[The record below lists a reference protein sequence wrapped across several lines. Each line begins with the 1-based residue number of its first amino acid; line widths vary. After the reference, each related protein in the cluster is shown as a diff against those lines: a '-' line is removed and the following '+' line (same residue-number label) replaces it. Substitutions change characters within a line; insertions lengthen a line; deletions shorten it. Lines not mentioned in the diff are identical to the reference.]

1 MRDTRVEEVEEISSD
16 SDSDPDCHHP
26 SSSRS
31 RAASAIN
38 KLNKRAAPTV
48 STPLI
53 FQTQQAK
60 PAFLF
65 LVVGADGTLGQV
77 GITISSAEM
86 KQLFHIVL
94 KSHGKTLRVDS
105 LNRIGKATYP

>member
-60 PAFLF
+60 PDFLS
-65 LVVGADGTLGQV
+65 GQV
-77 GITISSAEM
+77 RTTISSAEM

-94 KSHGKTLRVDS
+94 KS
-105 LNRIGKATYP
+105 AW